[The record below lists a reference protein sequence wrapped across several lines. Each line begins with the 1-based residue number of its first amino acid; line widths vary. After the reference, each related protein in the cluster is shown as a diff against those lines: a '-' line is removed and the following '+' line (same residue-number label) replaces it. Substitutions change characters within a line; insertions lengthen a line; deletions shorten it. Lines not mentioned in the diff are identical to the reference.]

1 MSSFN
6 HQKLA
11 LLFMPMIRVFSIK
24 TKMSYLEDVLKLE
37 DVLNKTLCWFDENK
51 LSICFWEDKT
61 KPIFS
66 FKTERLPKFNLPYVN
81 HDIMPS

>member
-24 TKMSYLEDVLKLE
+24 TKMSYLE

-66 FKTERLPKFNLPYVN
+66 FKTERLPKFNLLYVN